1 MTIVEITLIIIGII
15 FLIGSFMVKDKLS
28 AKDINYISQLSEK
41 ELGII
46 VSNQLKKAE
55 NQIVTTVN
63 ETIDET
69 SEITKRELEIETN
82 EKIMAISQYSDT
94 VLESMNKSHNE
105 IMFLYSML
113 NDKHKDLTDLA
124 VQLQEFSS
132 NMKKTENEILGKLA
146 EAASEIEN
154 NVENSIEINESEVL
168 KASVSAN
175 IMQDENQNHNM
186 QILSLHA
193 QGASDVEIAK
203 QLGLGLGEVK
213 LVLGLYKGEA

>member
-28 AKDINYISQLSEK
+28 AKDIDYISQLSEK

-69 SEITKRELEIETN
+69 SEITKRELEKETN

>member
-69 SEITKRELEIETN
+69 SEITKRELEKETN

>member
-63 ETIDET
+63 ETVDET
-69 SEITKRELEIETN
+69 SEITKRELEKETN

>member
-69 SEITKRELEIETN
+69 SEITKRELEKETN

-105 IMFLYSML
+105 IMLLYSML

>member
-69 SEITKRELEIETN
+69 SEITKRELEKVKN

>member
-15 FLIGSFMVKDKLS
+15 FLICSFMVKDKLS
-28 AKDINYISQLSEK
+28 AKDIDYISQLSEK

-69 SEITKRELEIETN
+69 SEITKRELEKETN

-193 QGASDVEIAK
+193 QGSSDVEIAK

>member
-69 SEITKRELEIETN
+69 SEITKRELEKETN

-193 QGASDVEIAK
+193 QGSSDVEIAK

>member
-69 SEITKRELEIETN
+69 SEITKRELEKETN

-132 NMKKTENEILGKLA
+132 NMKKTEKEILGKLA

>member
-69 SEITKRELEIETN
+69 SEITKRELEKETN

-186 QILSLHA
+186 HILSLHA

>member
-28 AKDINYISQLSEK
+28 AKDIDYISQLSEK

-69 SEITKRELEIETN
+69 SEITKRELEKETN

-193 QGASDVEIAK
+193 QGSSDVEIAK

>member
-69 SEITKRELEIETN
+69 SEITKRALEKETN